1 VADNKIHVT
10 EAVGDDS
17 VMSSATAD
25 LGNSIRFLEF
35 VTKAFE
41 LLWSDILDSLGLV
54 TAKYYGILR
63 YLDVYG
69 ECFEPV
75 SSGARVDK
83 REKLTDVVSVS
94 HNISPTNIE

>member
-1 VADNKIHVT
+1 MADNKIHVT
-10 EAVGDDS
+10 EAVGDDP

-35 VTKAFE
+35 VTKASE
-41 LLWSDILDSLGLV
+41 LLRSDILDSLGLV
-54 TAKYYGILR
+54 TAEYCGILR

-83 REKLTDVVSVS
+83 RQELTDVVSVS
-94 HNISPTNIE
+94 NNISPTDIE